1 MKTISWDECFMTM
14 AETVSMRSKDMTT
27 KVGVIIVSEEKNHVA
42 IGYNGF
48 PTGMSENQSRWDNKN
63 SYVVHAELNAVINA
77 KADLTG
83 WTVYTT
89 MFPCTEC
96 TKMLLQTG
104 VSRVVYKDRSSAS
117 VEDSWKFSKVLL
129 EEMGISVERFTK

>member
-1 MKTISWDECFMTM
+1 MTM

>member
-48 PTGMSENQSRWDNKN
+48 PTGMSENQSRWDNKS

-77 KADLTG
+77 KTDISG

>member
-1 MKTISWDECFMTM
+1 MTM

-48 PTGMSENQSRWDNKN
+48 PTGMSENQSRWDNKS

-77 KADLTG
+77 KTDISG